1 MKTIPSFFILVLL
14 ISVSA
19 HAAMYEWTDDRGV
32 VNFTDNPA
40 NVPAK
45 YLNRVKKRP
54 SINVDT
60 TETVTAPTRGNGQTT
75 PAPAEASRS
84 EAGVLYGGH
93 NEDWWR
99 SAFGTL
105 RGEMKNIQD
114 SLPAKRDA
122 RQQARR
128 TLTLYTYPPN
138 RQAYYD
144 LTAEIEKDEARIEEL
159 NKQLESLDNDA
170 SRAGVPFDW
179 RK

>member
-1 MKTIPSFFILVLL
+1 MKTIPSLFILVLL

-19 HAAMYEWTDDRGV
+19 HAAMYEWTDDKGV

-40 NVPAK
+40 KIPGK
-45 YLNRVKKRP
+45 YLKRVKKRP

-60 TETVTAPTRGNGQTT
+60 TKTVTAPTGESGQTAPK
-75 PAPAEASRS
+75 PAAAAVS

-99 SAFGTL
+99 SEFGTL
-105 RGEMKNIQD
+105 RGEMKTIQD
-114 SLPAKRDA
+114 GLPGKRDA
-122 RQQARR
+122 LEQARR
-128 TLTLYTYPPN
+128 TLTLYTYPSN

-144 LTAEIEKDEARIEEL
+144 LLDDIRKDESRLGALET
-159 NKQLESLDNDA
+159 QLESLDIEA
-170 SRAGVPFDW
+170 AKAGVPLDW